1 MSKPNA
7 EQPLPTPRPMVIV
20 RGRGTPNE
28 RRIETSI
35 MLYPVRHGGEIR
47 WVTIPSR

>member
-1 MSKPNA
+1 
-7 EQPLPTPRPMVIV
+7 MVIV

-35 MLYPVRHGGEIR
+35 MLHPVRHGGEIQ
-47 WVTIPSR
+47 WVTIPSC